1 MQGHNGKVKASLRMA
16 GASKAGPVVSD
27 NGNFILDVD
36 FGFIQ
41 DPKSLNDK
49 LLQIPGIV
57 ETGLF
62 IDMAEKVY
70 FGNKDGSVTERD
82 RSGGKK
88 TIH

>member
-1 MQGHNGKVKASLRMA
+1 MA

-36 FGFIQ
+36 FGVI
-41 DPKSLNDK
+41 DNPKELNEK
-49 LLQIPGIV
+49 LLHIPGIV

-70 FGNKDGSVTERD
+70 FGNKDGSVTEKLKN
-82 RSGGKK
+82 GQTKI
-88 TIH
+88 IH